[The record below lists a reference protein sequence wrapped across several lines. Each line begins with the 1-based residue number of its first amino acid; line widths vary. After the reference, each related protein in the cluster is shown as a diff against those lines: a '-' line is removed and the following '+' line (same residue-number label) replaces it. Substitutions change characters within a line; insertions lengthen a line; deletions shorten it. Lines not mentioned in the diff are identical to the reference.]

1 MIDDLIH
8 YFMNYNVESFN
19 ITLNKFKWNWVKR
32 IIVNM
37 TLNRI
42 YEKYNCETLYCDKDR
57 VRTNLIKRMQLDYL
71 F

>member
-19 ITLNKFKWNWVKR
+19 ITLNKFKWNWAKR

-37 TLNRI
+37 TLHRI
-42 YEKYNCETLYCDKDR
+42 YEKYNCETLYCDADR
-57 VRTNLIKRMQLDYL
+57 VRNNLIKRMQLDYL